1 MEAKDKPKNIVDVAE
16 YMRNKIPAD
25 SESKSI
31 LPLEEFTVRL
41 QDDFEI
47 LLAQIW
53 TTEKVSLKAAAWLF
67 YVAELLNVPYQANLR
82 PELRAD
88 EYVRRARIK

>member
-1 MEAKDKPKNIVDVAE
+1 MDKDRPKNIVEVAD

-25 SESKSI
+25 GESKSI

-53 TTEKVSLKAAAWLF
+53 TTERVSLKTAAWLF
-67 YVAELLNVPYQANLR
+67 HVAELLGVPYQANLR
-82 PELRAD
+82 PELRVD
-88 EYVRRARIK
+88 EYAWRARIK